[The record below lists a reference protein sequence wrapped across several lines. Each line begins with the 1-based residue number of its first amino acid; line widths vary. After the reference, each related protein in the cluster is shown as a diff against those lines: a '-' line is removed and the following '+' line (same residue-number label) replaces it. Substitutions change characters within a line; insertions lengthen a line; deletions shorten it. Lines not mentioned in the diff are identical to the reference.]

1 MDNKTL
7 EDKAAADKAAADKA
21 AADKAAIK
29 PLFRYIA
36 KVANVYGGKYYRPG
50 EIIKTDNPTPPSH
63 HFEAVK

>member
-1 MDNKTL
+1 MDNKMP
-7 EDKAAADKAAADKA
+7 EDKA

-29 PLFRYIA
+29 PLFRYTA